1 LAHSRKGKE
10 ERIKRVKKMQRIET
24 EEQKDLILNHIFLV
38 RNIAANILDYL
49 PASIDMND
57 LMEAGIMG
65 LIDAAQKYDPSK
77 QKRFSNYAKFRIRGA
92 IMDELRGMDFVSR
105 SVRNKAKLVEQ
116 TILNLEQKLGRS
128 VCDEE
133 VATHLHMN
141 LDQFYEIRNQVH
153 GATLVHIEDIDE
165 MMGNSEDGCSFLNLL
180 SDDSDQQMLDEVTLH
195 ELKHIILDAMDD
207 LPEKQRQVLALYYWD
222 DYTMKEVGQI
232 LGLAES
238 TVSTHHNE
246 GLNKLRQ
253 SLRNKRAALMF
264 CVNN

>member
-1 LAHSRKGKE
+1 M
-10 ERIKRVKKMQRIET
+10 VKKMQQIKT
-24 EEQKDLILNHIFLV
+24 EAEKDLILSHIFLV
-38 RNIAANILDYL
+38 KNIASNILDYL

-105 SVRNKAKLVEQ
+105 SVRNKAKMVEQ
-116 TILNLEQKLGRS
+116 TILSLEQKLGRAVS
-128 VCDEE
+128 DEE
-133 VATHLHMN
+133 VAQRLNINME
-141 LDQFYEIRNQVH
+141 QFYEIRNQVH

-180 SDDSDQQMLDEVTLH
+180 SDDSDKRMLDDLTMHEV
-195 ELKHIILDAMDD
+195 KSIILAAMED
-207 LPEKQRQVLALYYWD
+207 LPEKQRQVLSLYYWD

-253 SLRNKRAALMF
+253 FLKNKKATLMF
-264 CVNN
+264 SLNN

>member
-1 LAHSRKGKE
+1 MH
-10 ERIKRVKKMQRIET
+10 QIET

-38 RNIAANILDYL
+38 KNIAANILDYL

-105 SVRNKAKLVEQ
+105 SVRNKAKMVEQ
-116 TILNLEQKLGRS
+116 TILGLEQRFGRAVS
-128 VCDEE
+128 DEE
-133 VATHLHMN
+133 VASHLHMG
-141 LDQFYEIRNQVH
+141 LEQFYEIKNQVH

-165 MMGNSEDGCSFLNLL
+165 MMGNAEDGCSFLNLL
-180 SDDSDQQMLDEVTLH
+180 SDDSDKRMIEDLTMH
-195 ELKHIILDAMDD
+195 ELKAIIEQAMGD

-253 SLRNKRAALMF
+253 SLRNRKAALMF
-264 CVNN
+264 SLNN